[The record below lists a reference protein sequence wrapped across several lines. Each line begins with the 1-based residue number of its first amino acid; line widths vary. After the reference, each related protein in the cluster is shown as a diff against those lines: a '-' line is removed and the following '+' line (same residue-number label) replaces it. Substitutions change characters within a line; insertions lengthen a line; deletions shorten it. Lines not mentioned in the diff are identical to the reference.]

1 MVAHQIGCDVGQL
14 KLLLDDRLPDGAAEH
29 IRQHLES
36 CDTCRHTLE
45 TLAAPDTWWQE
56 ASRYL
61 GPDDA
66 SGERSGASEHESAA
80 HDQRTTH
87 PVTEDPVLEFLSPCD
102 DPALLGRLGK
112 YGILEVIGR
121 GGMGVVLKGHDSELN
136 RYVAI
141 KVLAP
146 HYAAHAAAR
155 RRFIREAQAA
165 AAVVHPHVVAI
176 HAVDA
181 SGKLPYLVMPYV
193 ACESLQERIER
204 DGPLRVTDVL
214 RIGMQAAQGLAAA
227 HAQGLVHRDVKPANI
242 LLEQGVERVL
252 LTDFGLAR
260 AIDDASLTS
269 SGIIAG
275 TPPYMSPEQATGE
288 TLDHRT
294 DLFSLGS
301 VLYAACTG
309 RPPFRAESALG
320 VLRRICDTQ
329 PRPVRDVNPDVPPWV
344 ASVIHRLLAK
354 RREDRYQ
361 TAHEVAEL
369 LERCLAHVQHP
380 TAVALPAS
388 LRLAS
393 AVAVWRRWRWS
404 ALLAVGLSVL
414 AGVLLIALPRMFLA
428 DRDPV
433 GQPRNEPEA
442 ATTDSQ
448 DQADAASGTPVP
460 KPATTVEEVPWQDGV
475 EARLRTIGLDLQRL
489 EDDLDF
495 RDSIEK

>member
-1 MVAHQIGCDVGQL
+1 
-14 KLLLDDRLPDGAAEH
+14 
-29 IRQHLES
+29 
-36 CDTCRHTLE
+36 
-45 TLAAPDTWWQE
+45 
-56 ASRYL
+56 
-61 GPDDA
+61 
-66 SGERSGASEHESAA
+66 
-80 HDQRTTH
+80 
-87 PVTEDPVLEFLSPCD
+87 
-102 DPALLGRLGK
+102 
-112 YGILEVIGR
+112 
-121 GGMGVVLKGHDSELN
+121 
-136 RYVAI
+136 
-141 KVLAP
+141 
-146 HYAAHAAAR
+146 
-155 RRFIREAQAA
+155 
-165 AAVVHPHVVAI
+165 
-176 HAVDA
+176 
-181 SGKLPYLVMPYV
+181 
-193 ACESLQERIER
+193 
-204 DGPLRVTDVL
+204 
-214 RIGMQAAQGLAAA
+214 MQAAQGLAAA

-448 DQADAASGTPVP
+448 DQAEPASAMTAS
-460 KPATTVEEVPWQDGV
+460 KPAATVEEVPWQDGV

-489 EDDLDF
+489 EDGLDF